1 MCRSSSV
8 SALPHSPHWVC
19 LRQAT
24 LYSLSCAG
32 SCDETLISF
41 VGLSPD
47 SAVKRMSSKF
57 VFCPPPERTLT
68 RAGCSSVRQKLG
80 CSYPTQGGE
89 IRVDSFLLVVP
100 WDPRWPE
107 ESFQTCLS
115 FSTRD
120 FCSVRRLSERS
131 ESCDVLYCSQREPA
145 RRQAEG
151 VGTVFGYSCTST
163 GCPV

>member
-8 SALPHSPHWVC
+8 SALPHSSHWVC

-24 LYSLSCAG
+24 LYSLSYAG

-57 VFCPPPERTLT
+57 VFRPPPERTLT

-80 CSYPTQGGE
+80 CSYPTQGVE
-89 IRVDSFLLVVP
+89 IRVDSFLLGG
-100 WDPRWPE
+100 
-107 ESFQTCLS
+107 
-115 FSTRD
+115 
-120 FCSVRRLSERS
+120 CSVRPEMAWGILPNVFDFLYTRLLQCEAIERKVW
-131 ESCDVLYCSQREPA
+131 ELWCAVLQPTRACEETG
-145 RRQAEG
+145 RRSG
-151 VGTVFGYSCTST
+151 LCIWL
-163 GCPV
+163 